1 MNLPWFDRVCHLSP
15 CQALA
20 EALEQNSTLT
30 VLDLKLAAKDIGR
43 ETREAWCFRGRG
55 ICSTW
60 SSGPRSPKAQLAEY
74 FTNRPQSDIAGPQKK
89 VM

>member
-1 MNLPWFDRVCHLSP
+1 MICTSCFRSHISP

-30 VLDLKLAAKDIGR
+30 DLDLEGNWWIGS
-43 ETREAWCFRGRG
+43 ETHKAGVSKGRG
-55 ICSTW
+55 ICSAW

-74 FTNRPQSDIAGPQKK
+74 FTNRPQRDIAGPQKH